1 MAGKCKVCFSPLR
14 EMIESRLLK
23 GDSVVSLSNWLQTQ
37 GVSIAAPSIQRHKI
51 NHFTPTRLEN
61 DFVGT
66 TPLNTLENALN
77 ADNAPFIDTAAVM
90 DQITK
95 EMIHADVFE
104 NVINERK
111 FTQLLIE
118 KIVQKQLIIVHELQE
133 QYSAGVC
140 GYPDSQI
147 RGLKTILDM
156 ANSLPTY
163 KRENLLRDMKKDND
177 KRIDKHEKF
186 ELDTID

>member
-1 MAGKCKVCFSPLR
+1 
-14 EMIESRLLK
+14 
-23 GDSVVSLSNWLQTQ
+23 LSKWLATQ
-37 GVSIAAPSIQRHKI
+37 GESIAAPSIQRHKI

-66 TPLNTLENALN
+66 NALNTPENALN
-77 ADNAPFIDTAAVM
+77 DDNAPFIDTAAVM

-95 EMIHADVFE
+95 ELIDTDVFAS
-104 NVINERK
+104 VVNERK

-118 KIVQKQLIIVHELQE
+118 KIVQKQLIIVHELQD
-133 QYSAGVC
+133 QYSAGKC

-147 RGLKTILDM
+147 RGLKTILDI

-163 KRENLLRDMKKDND
+163 KRESLLRDMAIDND
-177 KRIDKHEKF
+177 RRAGKNERFK
-186 ELDTID
+186 LDTID